1 VLSRKTDAAF
11 EPNSSARKAR
21 FRLAGGVA
29 VALALVSGLALSSQ
43 AQREQTRLL
52 VLSGLIALAVFAV
65 LLTMKR
71 TRKPVRRASVE
82 TRVSQ
87 TWPRVSDIPG
97 AGLRS
102 GDILGQYQLLTCV
115 GQGGMGRVWAA
126 RRMGS
131 PLQRLVA
138 VKTGLD
144 ADHQTV
150 EFQESF
156 TDEAR
161 IASLLRHPNV
171 CGVYEFGRHEGVLY
185 QAMEWCDGASLRT
198 VLDHVPEQRLDFVV
212 AARIVASVSAGLHAA
227 HQLEDDDGVPLHV
240 VHRDVS
246 PQNILISRRGQ
257 VKVTDFGVAK
267 AAGQLHQPSSSGEI
281 RGKAMY
287 LAPEQ
292 ITTYEV
298 DQRTDIFALGCV
310 LYEATVGRG
319 PFHRDGSLPN
329 LYHMLSGEVHSP
341 RRLVSGYPEELEQ
354 IVLKAL
360 ARDPRDRYQTAEEL
374 GVALEEWLARSRV
387 MVTEQIIADLM
398 TRTADEFIQEKA
410 RRIEQAMARLAP
422 SASPLGLGAL
432 LPAPVVSMETG
443 VRMASMATG
452 PASNRGAV
460 VVTTPAREEA
470 AARPTIPAGRRR
482 S

>member
-1 VLSRKTDAAF
+1 MPA
-11 EPNSSARKAR
+11 SSARKAR
-21 FRLAGGVA
+21 FRLAGGAA
-29 VALALVSGLALSSQ
+29 VAIALVVGLALSSQ

-65 LLTMKR
+65 VLTMKR
-71 TRKPVRRASVE
+71 TRPPRPRMPIE
-82 TRVSQ
+82 PRISQ
-87 TWPRVSDIPG
+87 PWPRVSDIPG
-97 AGLRS
+97 VGLRS

-144 ADHQTV
+144 ADHQTR

-171 CGVYEFGRHEGVLY
+171 CGVYEFGRHETVLY

-198 VLDHVPEQRLDFVV
+198 VLDHLPGQRLDFAL
-212 AARIVASVSAGLHAA
+212 AARIVANVAAGLHAA
-227 HQLEDDDGVPLHV
+227 HQLEDDDGVALHV

-267 AAGQLHQPSSSGEI
+267 ATGQLHRPGAEGEI

-287 LAPEQ
+287 MAPEQ
-292 ITTYEV
+292 ITTQEV
-298 DQRTDIFALGCV
+298 DQRTDIFSLGCV
-310 LYEATVGRG
+310 LFEATVGHG
-319 PFHRDGSLPN
+319 PYHREGSMPT
-329 LYHMLSGEVHSP
+329 LYHVISRDAPSP
-341 RRLVSGYPEELEQ
+341 RSLIRDYPEELSR

-360 ARDPRDRYQTAEEL
+360 ARDPRERFQTAEEF
-374 GVALEEWLARSRV
+374 GVSLEEWLARSHV
-387 MVTEQIIADLM
+387 MVTEQMIADLM
-398 TRTADEFIQEKA
+398 TRTADEFVQEKA
-410 RRIEQAMARLAP
+410 RRIEQTIARLAP
-422 SASPLGLGAL
+422 SSPLGLGAL
-432 LPAPVVSMETG
+432 LPAPVVAMEPGGRVASITG
-443 VRMASMATG
+443 
-452 PASNRGAV
+452 SNPRSGVAV
-460 VVTTPAREEA
+460 VTPAQEEA

>member
-1 VLSRKTDAAF
+1 MSLARKT
-11 EPNSSARKAR
+11 R

-29 VALALVSGLALSSQ
+29 VALALVSGLALSGQ

-65 LLTMKR
+65 VHTMKR
-71 TRKPVRRASVE
+71 TRKPPRRPLIE
-82 TRVSQ
+82 TRMSQ
-87 TWPRVSDIPG
+87 PWPRVSDVPG

-198 VLDHVPEQRLDFVV
+198 VLDHLPEQRLDFAL
-212 AARIVASVSAGLHAA
+212 AARIVANVSAGLHAA

-246 PQNILISRRGQ
+246 PQNILISTRGQ

-267 AAGQLHQPSSSGEI
+267 AAGQLHQPASDGEI

-287 LAPEQ
+287 MAPEQ
-292 ITTYEV
+292 ITTYVV
-298 DQRTDIFALGCV
+298 DQRTDIFSLGCV
-310 LYEATVGRG
+310 LYEASVGRG
-319 PFHRDGSLPN
+319 PFHRDGSLPG
-329 LYHMLSGEVHSP
+329 LYHMLSSEVHSP
-341 RRLVSGYPEELEQ
+341 RSLISGYPDELEQ

-360 ARDPRDRYQTAEEL
+360 ARDPRDRYQTAEEF
-374 GVALEEWLARSRV
+374 GVALEEWLARSHQ
-387 MVTEQIIADLM
+387 MVTEQMIADLM
-398 TRTADEFIQEKA
+398 TRTADEFIQEKG

-443 VRMASMATG
+443 VRMAVATG
-452 PASNRGAV
+452 PASARAAV
-460 VVTTPAREEA
+460 IVTTPAREEA